1 MWRWLSLAVAVVTCT
16 WGAEIVWD
24 FETGDMQGWKVT
36 EGSFGAL
43 LARPERY
50 RNTGQPY
57 VAKQGT
63 WFLST
68 LETPQQTCSDVY
80 TGVIESPVVRLE
92 AGAVRLMV
100 GGGSHADTAAQLC
113 DVSGKA
119 LLTAHGINDEALQRV
134 TWDATPWVGQLVYL
148 RLIDGQNGGWGH
160 VTIDDVHLSGTIDAD
175 ATAKLRASH
184 KRVLGAD
191 SRLGAGT
198 PASLKAAIEGLRTAY
213 GPRYPNAAAL
223 LAKVQA
229 LGADPDPEALAA
241 LRREALA
248 AHPELAH
255 PLVFVSRAQ
264 YRPDHHNTE
273 TMFQT
278 NEINTGSF
286 VGGGSL
292 RLLDVASDQSR
303 VLVDAPTGIARDPE
317 VHFDGQRV
325 LFSMRRDIKDDYH
338 IYEVGADG
346 QGLRQLTRLP
356 GVSDIDPLY
365 LPTDQILF
373 SGTREPKYCMCNRH
387 IMANLCL
394 MEPDGA
400 NITQI
405 GRNTLFEGHGALL
418 PDGRVLYDRWEYVD
432 RNFGDGQGLWTANPD
447 GTNHV
452 VYWGNNTSSPGG
464 VIDARP
470 MPGRPGQPGG
480 ETVVC
485 TFTSCHDR
493 PWGAIAIVDRRQAID
508 GKRGVVRTWPA
519 GAIDRVDQGGFDSY
533 TGLRPKYEDPY
544 PLDDQFILCSRMTG
558 EGEQMGI
565 YVLDTWGN
573 ETLLHIEGAG
583 CFDPMPLR
591 SRPRPPAIPVRREW
605 GDGDGLFYVD
615 DVYDG
620 THMAGVKRGEVKT
633 LRVVE
638 SPEKRFWAS
647 QAWGGQGIAAP
658 AMDWHDFNNKR
669 ILGTVPVEPDG
680 SAYFSVPSGKFVYFQ
695 LLDERGRMV
704 QSMRSGTL
712 VQPGERAGCVGCHD
726 NRLGAPKAKRAAA
739 KSPATLR
746 EWHGPTREFG
756 FRAEVQPVF
765 DRQCLPCH
773 DWGGA
778 GAKAVVLAGDRDLTF
793 NAAYNELWRKGL
805 VKVAGAG
812 PHQNLPAKSWGS
824 HASRLVKAIE
834 SDHYGVKL
842 DAESYDRIVTWVDL
856 NAPYYPSYASAYPD
870 NLAGRCPLP
879 NDRVNR
885 LGELTG
891 LRFFDLAGFGS
902 NRGPQISF
910 DRPEMSPAL
919 VALRERDAAGYAE
932 ALGIVRAGRDQLA
945 KKPECDAEGFQMCE
959 VDQRR
964 EAKYERLA
972 QMDRRARAAR
982 QNGTKVYDAAE

>member
-1 MWRWLSLAVAVVTCT
+1 MTHPLHLPSCLLFLLAAGVARP
-16 WGAEIVWD
+16 APIVWD

-36 EGSFGAL
+36 EGSFGRL
-43 LARPERY
+43 LARPDRY

-57 VAKQGT
+57 AAKQGT
-63 WFLST
+63 WFLSS
-68 LETPQQTCSDVY
+68 LETPDEHCSDSY
-80 TGVIESPVVRLE
+80 TGVIESPVVRLT
-92 AGAVRLMV
+92 GPTITLMV
-100 GGGSHADTAAQLC
+100 GGGRHEDTAVQLC
-113 DVSGKA
+113 SLDGKA
-119 LLTAHGINDEALQRV
+119 LLTAHGVDDEALQRV
-134 TWDATPWVGQLVYL
+134 SWDAGRWVGQPVYL
-148 RLIDGQNGGWGH
+148 RLVDGNTGGWGH
-160 VTIDDVHLSGTIDAD
+160 ATVDDVHLQGTMDQA
-175 ATAKLRASH
+175 ATDQLRAAH
-184 KRVLGAD
+184 RRVLGAGM
-191 SRLGAGT
+191 RFGRGT
-198 PASLKAAIEGLRTAY
+198 PASLRAAIEALRAAY
-213 GPRYPNAAAL
+213 GPRYVGADAL
-223 LAKVQA
+223 LAKLDA
-229 LGADPDPEALAA
+229 LGADPEPEALAA
-241 LRREALA
+241 LRREAFA
-248 AHPELAH
+248 AHPELRH
-255 PLVFVSRAQ
+255 PLVFVTRAQ
-264 YRPDHHNTE
+264 YRPDHHNTA

-278 NEINTGSF
+278 GEVNTGSF
-286 VGGGSL
+286 VGGGAL
-292 RLLDVASDQSR
+292 KLLDVASDQSR
-303 VLVDAPTGIARDPE
+303 TLVDVPQGIARDPE
-317 VHFDGQRV
+317 VHYDGQRL
-325 LFSMRRDIKDDYH
+325 LFSMRRDIRDDYH
-338 IYEVGADG
+338 IYEVGIEG
-346 QGLRQLTRLP
+346 QALRQLTKLP

-365 LPTDQILF
+365 LPTDEILF

-394 MEPDGA
+394 MDADGA
-400 NITQI
+400 NVTQI

-432 RNFGDGQGLWTANPD
+432 RNFGDAQGLWTANPD

-470 MPGRPGQPGG
+470 MPSG

-493 PWGAIAIVDRRQAID
+493 PWGAIAIVDRRRAVD
-508 GKRGVVRTWPA
+508 GRAGVVRTWPA
-519 GAIDRVDQGGFDSY
+519 EAIERVDQGGFDSY
-533 TGLRPKYEDPY
+533 VSLRPKYEDPF
-544 PLDDQFILCSRMTG
+544 PLDSQFILCSRMTG

-565 YVLDTWGN
+565 YLLDVFGN
-573 ETLLHIEGAG
+573 ETLLHVEGQG

-591 SRPRPPAIPVRREW
+591 TRPRPPAIPVRRDW

-620 THMAGVKRGEVKT
+620 THMAGVKRGEVKW

-638 SPEKRFWAS
+638 SPEKRFFAA

-712 VQPGERAGCVGCHD
+712 VQPGERTGCVGCHD
-726 NRLGAPKAKRAAA
+726 NRLGAPRTKRALA
-739 KSPATLR
+739 KSPETLR
-746 EWHGPTREFG
+746 PWYGEPREFG

-773 DWGGA
+773 DWGGE
-778 GAKAVVLAGDRDLTF
+778 GGKSVVLAGDRDLTF
-793 NAAYNELWRKGL
+793 NASYNELWRKGL

-812 PHQNLPAKSWGS
+812 PHTNLPAKSWGS
-824 HASRLVKAIE
+824 QASRLVKAIDSE
-834 SDHYGVKL
+834 HHGVKL
-842 DAESYDRIVTWVDL
+842 STEDWDRIVTWVDL
-856 NAPYYPSYASAYPD
+856 NAPYYPTYASAYPD

-902 NRGPQISF
+902 NQGPQISF

-919 VALRERDAAGYAE
+919 VALRGRNQAAYDE
-932 ALGIVRAGRDQLA
+932 ALGIVREGAALLA
-945 KKPECDAEGFQMCE
+945 KKPECDAVGFAMCE

-964 EAKYERLA
+964 EVKYERLA
-972 QMDRRARAAR
+972 KLDRRARLAR
-982 QNGTKVYDAAE
+982 QNGTKVYDPAE